1 MTITKEYIEKNPV
14 YLLENDNNLVAFYS
28 FSIHDRKLEA
38 LFIDPAYIG
47 KGLGRFM
54 WEDLLNKAKALG
66 ISEFTLH
73 SEPKAEGFYLKMGA
87 KKIGITT
94 STVFPDRKLPL
105 MKVHVI

>member
-1 MTITKEYIEKNPV
+1 
-14 YLLENDNNLVAFYS
+14 
-28 FSIHDRKLEA
+28 
-38 LFIDPAYIG
+38 
-47 KGLGRFM
+47 M